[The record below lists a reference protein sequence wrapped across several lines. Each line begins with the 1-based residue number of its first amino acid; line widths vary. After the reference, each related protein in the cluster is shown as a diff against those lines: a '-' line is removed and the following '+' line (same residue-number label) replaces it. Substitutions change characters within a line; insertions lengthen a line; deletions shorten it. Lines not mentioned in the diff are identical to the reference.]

1 MSDRTGQQLGNY
13 RLIHLVGHGGFA
25 DVYLGE
31 HVYLGTHAAIKIL
44 DARLAQDEISHFQ
57 REARTIVQLEH
68 PHIVRI
74 LDFGVENNLPFLVMS
89 YAPHGT
95 LRQRHS
101 KGTCLSLA
109 IIVGYVKQIA
119 DALQYAHNQRVI
131 HRDVKPEN
139 MLLGRNEE
147 VLLSDFGLAV
157 VAQSSSRDKT
167 RDISGT
173 IVYMAPEQA
182 RGKPEPASDQYSLAV
197 IVYEWLCGT
206 RPFHGTYEEVVV
218 QHAFSQPPSFSE
230 RGVPLA
236 PELETVI
243 MRALQKDPKQR
254 FGSIQDFASALEQVY
269 LSPQTAHAA
278 PAVEP
283 ASKPSPDYSTETI
296 ALTQQNSAYSTE
308 KTISESIYAIAWSPD
323 RRRIAYG
330 GHEKAV
336 EVRGTTTGAS
346 TLYYHG
352 HTGSVTTL
360 AWSPDGQSIASA
372 SLDRTIQVWNAI
384 TGVRITTY
392 DGHAGMISAL
402 EWSPDSKYL
411 ASTSSGTDH
420 SIHIWDPV
428 SGKNQYIYRGH
439 SYWVRALAWAP
450 NGNALASGSW
460 HEIQVWNWASGKK
473 HFTYRGH
480 SSWIR
485 AIAWSPQGARLASA
499 SEDGIVHIWEPLN
512 KGHLVATYDDHNDL
526 VQTVL
531 WSPDGNRLASASK
544 DKILH
549 LRNMRDIENENADH
563 TSLYHIRATSIYA
576 IAWLSDSKHIVA
588 ASGNGT
594 VQVWQAE

>member
-1 MSDRTGQQLGNY
+1 
-13 RLIHLVGHGGFA
+13 VGHGGFA

-31 HVYLGTHAAIKIL
+31 HVYLGTHAAIKVL
-44 DARLAQDEISHFQ
+44 DTKLAQDEIISFQ
-57 REARTIVQLEH
+57 REARTIAQLEH

-74 LDFGVENNLPFLVMS
+74 LDFGVDSNLPFLVMS

-95 LRQRHS
+95 LRQRYL
-101 KGTCLSLA
+101 KGTCLSLD
-109 IIVGYVKQIA
+109 IIVSYVKQIA

-230 RGVPLA
+230 RGVPLI
-236 PELETVI
+236 PELEAVI
-243 MRALQKDPKQR
+243 MRALEKDPKQR
-254 FGSIQDFASALEQVY
+254 FGSIQDFSRALEQA
-269 LSPQTAHAA
+269 LHSPQTTHVA
-278 PAVEP
+278 PIEVQ
-283 ASKPSPDYSTETI
+283 PSQPSRDHSTETV
-296 ALTQQNSAYSTE
+296 ALAQQDSVYSTE
-308 KTISESIYAIAWSPD
+308 KTVNESIYAIAWSPD
-323 RRRIAYG
+323 RRRVAYG
-330 GHEKAV
+330 GRDRSI

-346 TLYYHG
+346 TLYYRG
-352 HTGSVTTL
+352 HTGSVTAI

-372 SLDRTIQVWNAI
+372 SLDRTIQVWNAL
-384 TGVRITTY
+384 TGERITSY
-392 DGHAGMISAL
+392 NEHAGMISAL
-402 EWSPDSKYL
+402 EWSPDSKHL

-428 SGKNQYIYRGH
+428 SGKNQHIYRGH
-439 SYWVRALAWAP
+439 NYWVRALTWAP
-450 NGNALASGSW
+450 NGNTLASGSW
-460 HEIQVWNWASGKK
+460 HEIQVWNWTSGKK
-473 HFTYRGH
+473 QFTYRGH
-480 SSWIR
+480 TSWIR
-485 AIAWSPQGARLASA
+485 AIAWSPQGLRLASA
-499 SEDGIVHIWEPLN
+499 GEDGIVHIWEPLN
-512 KGHLVATYDDHNDL
+512 KGHLVATYDDHSDL

-544 DKILH
+544 DKTLH
-549 LRNMRDIENENADH
+549 LRNIESENAGH
-563 TSLYHIRATSIYA
+563 AALYHIRAISTYA
-576 IAWLSDSKHIVA
+576 IAWLADSKHIVA

-594 VQVWQAE
+594 IQVWQAE